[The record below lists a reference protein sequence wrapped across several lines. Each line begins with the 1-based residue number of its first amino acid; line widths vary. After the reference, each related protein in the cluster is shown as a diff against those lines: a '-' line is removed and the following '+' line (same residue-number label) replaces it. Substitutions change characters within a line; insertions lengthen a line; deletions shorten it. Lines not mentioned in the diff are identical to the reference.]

1 MPREQNR
8 TNPQQNQQSKHQQ
21 GATSTSSRYQPYPNK
36 RNTDSENFK
45 TSKDQHYGEKKGA
58 FRTSDGTNASY
69 GKISDN
75 IPKTTKIITPNDSK
89 QPHPKP
95 TPTNSN
101 LNINSKPNSSSENM
115 YQIQRERNTSKYG
128 KATNADEEDLIIPTV
143 EDDENLQLMKA
154 LGLPTQFDTTH
165 EKFVP
170 GKAHHLSG
178 VKITSKRKVRQ
189 VMNLKDKPTH
199 NNKPRF
205 Q

>member
-1 MPREQNR
+1 MPRESRNA
-8 TNPQQNQQSKHQQ
+8 NPQHHQPASKPQ
-21 GATSTSSRYQPYPNK
+21 GAVSTTSRYQPYPNK
-36 RNTDSENFK
+36 RNIESENYK
-45 TSKDQHYGEKKGA
+45 SNDHHHEEKKGA
-58 FRTSDGTNASY
+58 FRTSDDGVNASY
-69 GKISDN
+69 GKVPTDN
-75 IPKTTKIITPNDSK
+75 ISKTTMNTLTRNDSK
-89 QPHPKP
+89 QQHSKSTAP
-95 TPTNSN
+95 N
-101 LNINSKPNSSSENM
+101 LNGKSNSSSENM

-128 KATNADEEDLIIPTV
+128 KASNIDDDDLIIPTV

-165 EKFVP
+165 EKYVP

-199 NNKPRF
+199 NTNKPRF